1 MGIGSSTSG
10 AWRFLKRRNRVG
22 ARRVGT
28 SFPKIIQMTLS
39 AVLAF
44 WIAEQ
49 LLGHVDPIFAA
60 TSGLLVLG
68 FGTATTLRRSLEVA
82 IGCTLGVAVGDL
94 LLTIL
99 GSGLWQAGLVL
110 LLSLTIARFLDS
122 GPIFTTQLG
131 LQSVLVVLLPIADA
145 AGPFSRSLDA
155 VVGSLCGL
163 LIMMIFP
170 RDPRRTP
177 VLELGKLLGELSAI
191 LQECSRAVSS
201 SDATLAF
208 HALVRARGTQKLLDS
223 LPAALNMGREVA
235 TLSPAHRHRR
245 GDLGRLKVAADKT
258 DLAVRN
264 SRVLARRLTT
274 VINHGALTD
283 HGVEAVASLLSELA
297 EAVDALGYAVLETS
311 DSGYRRAVG
320 RAKHELADCASQLD
334 PKTLQVSGLQ
344 GEGMVLLLRPLV
356 VDLLEATGAS
366 HDDAVA
372 LLPRL

>member
-1 MGIGSSTSG
+1 MGIGTSAGG
-10 AWRFLKRRNRVG
+10 AWTFVKRRYRVG
-22 ARRVGT
+22 MRRAGT
-28 SFPKIIQMTLS
+28 SFPRIIQMTAS
-39 AVLAF
+39 AVLAY

-49 LLGHVDPIFAA
+49 LLGHVGPIFAA

-68 FGTATTLRRSLEVA
+68 FGTATTVRRSLEVA

-94 LLTIL
+94 LLTLL

-110 LLSLTIARFLDS
+110 FLSLTIARFLDS

-163 LIMMIFP
+163 LIVMVFP

-177 VLELGKLLGELSAI
+177 IAELGKLLSELSGI
-191 LQECSRAVSS
+191 LQECARAVSS

-208 HALVRARGTQKLLDS
+208 HALVRARGTQKLMDS
-223 LPAALNMGREVA
+223 LPAALNAAHEVA
-235 TLSPAHRHRR
+235 TLAPAHRRR
-245 GDLGRLKVAADKT
+245 RSDLERLSIAAEKT
-258 DLAVRN
+258 DLAMRN
-264 SRVLARRLTT
+264 SRVLARRLAT

-283 HGVEAVASLLSELA
+283 RGVEAVASLLGELA
-297 EAVDALGYAVLETS
+297 EAVDAFGYAVLETNE
-311 DSGYRRAVG
+311 SGYQRAVG
-320 RAKHELADCASQLD
+320 RAQRELAECAARLD
-334 PKTLQVSGLQ
+334 PQTLQVSGLQ

-356 VDLLEATGAS
+356 VDLLEASGVS
-366 HDDAVA
+366 HEDAVA

>member
-1 MGIGSSTSG
+1 MGIGSSVSG
-10 AWRFLKRRNRVG
+10 AWAFVQRRNRVG
-22 ARRVGT
+22 LRRVGT
-28 SFPKIIQMTLS
+28 SFPKVIQMTAS
-39 AVLAF
+39 AVLAY

-49 LLGHVDPIFAA
+49 LLGHDAPIFAA

-68 FGTATTLRRSLEVA
+68 FGTQTTVRRSLEVA

-94 LLTIL
+94 LLTLL

-110 LLSLTIARFLDS
+110 FLSLMIARFLDS

-131 LQSVLVVLLPIADA
+131 LQSVLVVLLPIGA

-163 LIMMIFP
+163 LIVMIFP

-177 VLELGKLLGELSAI
+177 MAELGKLLGELSGV
-191 LQECSRAVSS
+191 LQECGRAVST
-201 SDATLAF
+201 SDSTLAF
-208 HALVRARGTQKLLDS
+208 HALVRARGTQHLMDS
-223 LPAALNMGREVA
+223 LPAALNLAREVA
-235 TLSPAHRHRR
+235 TLAPAHRRHRQ
-245 GDLGRLKVAADKT
+245 DLERLKVAADKT

-283 HGVEAVASLLSELA
+283 RGVEAVSGLLTELS
-297 EAVDALGYAVLETS
+297 EAVDAFGYAVLETNE
-311 DSGYRRAVG
+311 SGYRKAVG
-320 RAKHELADCASQLD
+320 RAKRELAECAARLD
-334 PKTLQVSGLQ
+334 PTSLQVSGMQ

-356 VDLLEATGAS
+356 VDLLEATGTS
-366 HDDAVA
+366 HEDAVA
-372 LLPRL
+372 LMPRL